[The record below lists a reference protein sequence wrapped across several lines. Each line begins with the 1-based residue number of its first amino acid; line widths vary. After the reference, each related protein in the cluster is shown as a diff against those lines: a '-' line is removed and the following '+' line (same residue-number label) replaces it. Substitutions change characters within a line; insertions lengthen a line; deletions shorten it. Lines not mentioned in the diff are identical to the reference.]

1 MNHKIA
7 LGVLVVTSALSGC
20 AGSRAV
26 TLGEFTPQKTIST
39 AALVPQDGNS
49 MEMDSHLQKQLA
61 AHGITA
67 KPFLP
72 AGTKRSTD
80 VDAIV
85 TYRGVWGW
93 DFVKYLSSL
102 TINLFDAPSGKL
114 LASGRWSNAFLHGYP
129 DEQEVVK
136 EMMDDIYAKLSPAK

>member
-1 MNHKIA
+1 MNHKLA
-7 LGVLVVTSALSGC
+7 LGVLAVASALSGC

-26 TLGEFTPQKTIST
+26 TVGEASPPKTIST

-49 MEMDSHLQKQLA
+49 MEMDSHLQKQMA
-61 AHGITA
+61 AYGITA

-72 AGTKRSTD
+72 AGTKRSSD
-80 VDAIV
+80 VDLIV

-102 TINLFDAPSGKL
+102 TINLFDAPSGNL
-114 LASGRWSNAFLHGYP
+114 LATGHWSNAFLHGYP
-129 DEQEVVK
+129 NEQEVVK
-136 EMMDDIYAKLSPAK
+136 EMMDDMYAKLGPSK